1 MHHFVAAALIWIT
14 ASMGMDGRL
23 EAPNVVRL
31 TQEELNAGSQ
41 HAGLLGEQYFVHGQ
55 YRPAENT
62 VYLREDFD
70 LQNPY
75 HRSVL
80 VHELVHYIQDIR
92 NIHYDCQAMYE
103 EEAYRLQAQ
112 WNEENGLIV
121 QPIPYFVLA
130 DIRQCE
136 ADAFAGSVLAADEA
150 PVAAPPTRTQS
161 QTVAPSGVRIIRGN

>member
-14 ASMGMDGRL
+14 ANMGMDGRL
-23 EAPNVVRL
+23 EAPTVIRL
-31 TQEELNAGSQ
+31 TQEELNASSQ
-41 HAGLLGEQYFVHGQ
+41 HADLLGEQYFVHGQ
-55 YRPAENT
+55 YRPAMDT

-130 DIRQCE
+130 DIRECE
-136 ADAFAGSVLAADEA
+136 EDAFAGSVLAADEV
-150 PVAAPPTRTQS
+150 PVEAPPARVQS
-161 QTVAPSGVRIIRGN
+161 QTITPGGVRIIRGH